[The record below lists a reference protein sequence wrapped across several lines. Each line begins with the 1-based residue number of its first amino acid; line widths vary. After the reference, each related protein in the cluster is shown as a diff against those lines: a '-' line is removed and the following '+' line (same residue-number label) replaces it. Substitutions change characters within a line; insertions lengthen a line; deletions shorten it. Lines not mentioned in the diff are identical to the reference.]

1 MGLYFLIKRCVVLYL
16 YGNSGSFTQS
26 PYLDVHGE
34 IDVSMRFVRFPSSS
48 PSFCRPVRSSYLFF
62 TKQFRRGRRQY
73 LHYARWEDVRKTWLN
88 HHIPTVIA
96 RKLESSLDSGGWE
109 TL

>member
-1 MGLYFLIKRCVVLYL
+1 MGIYFLVKRCVVLYL

-34 IDVSMRFVRFPSSS
+34 VDISMRLVLHDLCSASAHIA
-48 PSFCRPVRSSYLFF
+48 V
-62 TKQFRRGRRQY
+62 RRGRRQY
-73 LHYARWEDVRKTWLN
+73 LHHARWEDIRKTWLSHN
-88 HHIPTVIA
+88 IPTIIA
-96 RKLESSLDSGGWE
+96 RKLEGSIDAGGWE

>member
-1 MGLYFLIKRCVVLYL
+1 MCCV
-16 YGNSGSFTQS
+16 S

-34 IDVSMRFVRFPSSS
+34 IDVSMR
-48 PSFCRPVRSSYLFF
+48 
-62 TKQFRRGRRQY
+62 RGRRQY
-73 LHYARWEDVRKTWLN
+73 LHHPRWEDVRKTWLN
-88 HHIPTVIA
+88 HQIPTVIA